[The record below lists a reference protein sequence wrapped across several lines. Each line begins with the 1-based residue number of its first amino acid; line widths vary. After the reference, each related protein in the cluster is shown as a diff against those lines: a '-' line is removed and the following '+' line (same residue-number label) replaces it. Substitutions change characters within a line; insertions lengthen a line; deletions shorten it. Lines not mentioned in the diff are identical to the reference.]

1 MKEFFAW
8 VTIVVLFSGCGAGPK
23 DIERKTLTP
32 DSFMVL
38 SGKNLSEL
46 KAGSPFLKA
55 HMKSG
60 NLYVLHFWDMK
71 EKGTIITGN
80 GVLLS
85 AARDTLYSGDAV
97 VSLDSVL
104 ILETN
109 TIKNSGAASSLTVI
123 TGVTALVAAICITNP
138 KACFGSCPTFYVS
151 DGDSNR
157 LQAEGFSSSI
167 SPSLEA
173 TDVDALYHAS
183 PIMNTVE
190 VHMKNE
196 ALETHVIRH
205 ADILAVPRPRNGKV
219 FAGAD
224 QRFWQTGQMIS
235 PVKAVSPE
243 GDCRPQLLTAD
254 WNERFSLADE
264 KNLGGKETIDLEFQI
279 EQGKKYGIVIG
290 SRQALLPTYLL
301 YQALAY
307 MGTDAGY
314 WLAEIE
320 RKHLTGKQGAIE
332 SLIGGI
338 EILAATGDGNM
349 KLAGS
354 ITEHGPLAID
364 MHMIPLGE
372 LTEQV
377 FRAQLRMTKGAWRID
392 YVALAELLQPVTP
405 VRIRPSIVLKEDSPD
420 SSALSCL
427 LDSTRTLVTFPGD
440 NYTMI
445 YKLPVMDTEYELFLE
460 SRGYYLEWIRKE
472 WIEEQNPYYLAQMF
486 FDPKNALERLA
497 PEFKAIEPSMEDCFW
512 RSRYAK
518 P

>member
-1 MKEFFAW
+1 MKQFFAW
-8 VTIVVLFSGCGAGPK
+8 ICIAMLFSGCGAK
-23 DIERKTLTP
+23 DIERKMVTP
-32 DSFMVL
+32 DSFKTL
-38 SGKNLSEL
+38 SVKNLSEL
-46 KAGSPFLKA
+46 KTGSPFLKA

-60 NLYVLHFWDMK
+60 NLYVLHSWDTK
-71 EKGTIITGN
+71 ENGTIITGY

-97 VSLDSVL
+97 VNLDSVL
-104 ILETN
+104 IFETN

-123 TGVTALVAAICITNP
+123 TGITAAVAVICITNP

-151 DGDSNR
+151 DGDSDR

-173 TDVDALYHAS
+173 TDVDALYHAK
-183 PIMNTVE
+183 PIRNTVE

-205 ADILAVPRPRNGKV
+205 ADILALPCTDEGRI

-224 QRFWQTGQMIS
+224 QRFWQTGRRFS
-235 PVKAVSPE
+235 PVKAVSPD
-243 GDCRPQLLTAD
+243 GDCLAQLSNAD

-264 KNLGGKETIDLEFQI
+264 KNLGEKETIDLEFQI

-307 MGTDAGY
+307 MGNDAGY

-332 SLIGGI
+332 GLIGGI
-338 EILAATGDGNM
+338 EILGAAGDGNM

-372 LTEQV
+372 LTGPV
-377 FRAQLRMTKGAWRID
+377 FRVQLRMTKGAWRID

-405 VRIRPSIVLKEDSPD
+405 IRISPSIVLKEGAPD

-440 NYTMI
+440 SYTMI
-445 YKLPVMDTEYELFLE
+445 YKLPAADTGYELFLE